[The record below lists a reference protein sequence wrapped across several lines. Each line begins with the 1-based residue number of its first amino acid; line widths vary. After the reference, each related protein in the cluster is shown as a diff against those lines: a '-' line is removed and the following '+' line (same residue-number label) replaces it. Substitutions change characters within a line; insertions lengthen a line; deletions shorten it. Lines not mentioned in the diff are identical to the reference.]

1 MAFIGIVAE
10 KKDACDIEKNLRNF
24 FEKKGQKHNLLLIH
38 NSNLE
43 NMKNIKFET
52 VLICTNLKQ
61 KQEILNQILEQVSY
75 VVVNAD
81 IVSLAKLQQTKAV
94 IITFGFQTKATIT
107 LSSIDDENMIL
118 CIQREFVNIYHSNI
132 ESQEISLP
140 LNELLGNKYSKMAS
154 SVMKLLYESQKY

>member
-52 VLICTNLKQ
+52 VLICNNLKQ

-81 IVSLAKLQQTKAV
+81 IVSLAELQQTKAV

-118 CIQREFVNIYHSNI
+118 
-132 ESQEISLP
+132 
-140 LNELLGNKYSKMAS
+140 
-154 SVMKLLYESQKY
+154 

>member
-52 VLICTNLKQ
+52 VLICNNLKQ

-107 LSSIDDENMIL
+107 LSSIDAIL
-118 CIQREFVNIYHSNI
+118 MTLFLVICLKSSMPSFFNTFSSV
-132 ESQEISLP
+132 ISL
-140 LNELLGNKYSKMAS
+140 LISTS
-154 SVMKLLYESQKY
+154 SFL